1 MLYLLCIKQTTIRIM
16 KRLSFIYFL
25 SFFTIA
31 LSFAQ
36 SLPNKSILWEIS
48 GNGLAQSSYVL
59 GTFHILCEEDLRISD
74 KVQRAISSTK
84 QLALE
89 VNLSDPSEL
98 KDIQSLMISDKLWS
112 DQLNKEEIQELKTVL
127 KNEYGRELVE
137 VDNMSTMGLMSLMI
151 AKTITCS
158 AKGYDMEVLA
168 LAMQEGKTI
177 LGLEHLKDQVEL
189 LNGMYTAKEL
199 IVQLKQ
205 VSEYTGNF
213 EEMKQAFISE
223 DIELLYQYG
232 TDPQFMTTENKRFL
246 LDSRNINWVDQM
258 PKMMSDKSTLF
269 AVGSA
274 HLAGELGVLNLLR
287 LKGYTVNPVFN

>member
-1 MLYLLCIKQTTIRIM
+1 M
-16 KRLSFIYFL
+16 KRLSLIYFL
-25 SFFTIA
+25 TFFTVA

-36 SLPNKSILWEIS
+36 SLPYKAILWEVS
-48 GNGLAQSSYVL
+48 GNGLTESSYVL
-59 GTFHILCEEDLRISD
+59 GTFHILCEEDLVVVD
-74 KVQRAISSTK
+74 KVQRAISSID

-89 VNLSDPSEL
+89 VNLTDPNEL
-98 KDIQSLMISDKLWS
+98 KDIQSLMVSDKRWS
-112 DQLNKEEIQELKTVL
+112 DQLSDEEILELKIVL
-127 KNEYGRELVE
+127 KDEYGRELAE

-151 AKTITCS
+151 SKTITCS
-158 AKGYDMEVLA
+158 AKAYDMEVLA
-168 LAMQEGKTI
+168 LVMKQGKAI
-177 LGLEHLKDQVEL
+177 VGLEHLKDQVEL

-205 VSEYTGNF
+205 VAEYTGNF
-213 EEMKQAFISE
+213 EEMKQAFITE

-232 TDPQFMTTENKRFL
+232 TNPQFMTLENKKYL
-246 LDSRNINWVDQM
+246 LDDRNVNWVEKM
-258 PKMMSDKSTLF
+258 PEMMQDKSTLF